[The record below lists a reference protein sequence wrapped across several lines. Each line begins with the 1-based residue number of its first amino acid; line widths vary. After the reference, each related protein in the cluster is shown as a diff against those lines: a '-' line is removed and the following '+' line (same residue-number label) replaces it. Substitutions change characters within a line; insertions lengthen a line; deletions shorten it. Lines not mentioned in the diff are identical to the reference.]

1 MTEKKKRTKEL
12 LNSRLSRFSTT
23 YDSEALKNNIDRL
36 SLGDGFDDDDDVIPD
51 QNEFNKSTFRSPLK
65 RKLALNDSGNTQSS
79 NSSRRSSTKHKKY
92 KQSLTCEQDDNP
104 KVVKSNL
111 IDDESQLISTC
122 SSPLRTNSKD
132 SGISPVSSPMKN
144 YCSETEIPKLK
155 NAIPKCLILD
165 LDKTLKKQEKFLAIN
180 NRENMEK
187 NTPKNKTNLHKS
199 AYEVLTQLRNRRI
212 ELTNSN
218 DQNCSQD
225 VLDLC
230 ITQIK
235 TEFGQTIAFVNKL
248 TSELDEMINKLV
260 LLLNPNVAFE
270 LSLTAGTC
278 IRLFSPWEIKE
289 LNQCSVLSNPLSI
302 IVTKYPQTYAKEID
316 EIPIYEHNCNC
327 KKSLGALSPSDCTGE
342 CE

>member
-12 LNSRLSRFSTT
+12 LSSRLSRFSTT
-23 YDSEALKNNIDRL
+23 YDSESLKNNIDRL
-36 SLGDGFDDDDDVIPD
+36 SLGDGFDDDDVIPD
-51 QNEFNKSTFRSPLK
+51 QNQLNKSTFRSPLK

-92 KQSLTCEQDDNP
+92 KQSLTCEDDHP

-111 IDDESQLISTC
+111 IDNESQLISTC
-122 SSPLRTNSKD
+122 SSPLRANSKD

-144 YCSETEIPKLK
+144 DYSETEIPKLK

-165 LDKTLKKQEKFLAIN
+165 LDKALKKQEKFLAVN

-187 NTPKNKTNLHKS
+187 NTSKNKTNLHKN
-199 AYEVLTQLRNRRI
+199 AYEVLTQLRNDRI

-218 DQNCSQD
+218 DQNSSRD

-235 TEFGQTIAFVNKL
+235 TEFGQTIAFVNQL
-248 TSELDEMINKLV
+248 TEELDEMMKKIV

-289 LNQCSVLSNPLSI
+289 LNQCHVLSNPFSM
-302 IVTKYPQTYAKEID
+302 IVTKYPQTYAKEIH

-327 KKSLGALSPSDCTGE
+327 KKSLGVLSPSDCTGG